1 MEETTL
7 WIMGLG
13 PVIVH
18 KQFVRDIG
26 RRKRDWFLNGKPLP
40 RDPRDALEQIYH
52 FYGNKYYIIT
62 KYTNQTLGNMMY
74 WHVKRMHW
82 RGTLKVVNNSYVFHL
97 HVNGILCELLLCGL
111 DVCGRV
117 CVRFLCACVYDMLCG
132 ACTIRVREVC

>member
-62 KYTNQTLGNMMY
+62 KAL
-74 WHVKRMHW
+74 
-82 RGTLKVVNNSYVFHL
+82 
-97 HVNGILCELLLCGL
+97 ILLYYNIIIAYHNINIL
-111 DVCGRV
+111 
-117 CVRFLCACVYDMLCG
+117 
-132 ACTIRVREVC
+132 